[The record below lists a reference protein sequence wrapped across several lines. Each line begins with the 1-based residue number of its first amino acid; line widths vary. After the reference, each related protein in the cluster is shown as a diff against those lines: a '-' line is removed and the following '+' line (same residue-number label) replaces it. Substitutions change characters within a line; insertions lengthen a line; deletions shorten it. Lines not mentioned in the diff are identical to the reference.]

1 MGLSQWFRER
11 LRARATRRLC
21 IAIACALLC
30 LAGLFLPLEGRTS
43 PNAFASA
50 SDNTP
55 TTVSTGSFN
64 ASRALVHLSQ
74 LDSAQYATP
83 QEYQTWAYVACS
95 AASMTEVLNAYG
107 HRYRI
112 TDILNVEARLGEI
125 TPQLG
130 LVEDVGIARTVATF
144 GFNTTWG
151 HQLSLDDVIATAN
164 TGKPVIVNWP
174 PDRWAGGHL
183 LVVTGGDVTSVFLAD
198 SSSYN
203 ITLLPRD
210 RFSQLWGG
218 FSAIVTPHGDPSGST
233 GAGAASKYTYIGI
246 AHQDALD
253 AGIPPTYFIRQ
264 INMESG
270 FDPAKKSS
278 TGQEGIAQFTP
289 ALAHQLGVDPW
300 NPIASL
306 HAAAQLMTRYSKTY
320 RGDYAKALA
329 AYYASPDQLD
339 HAVSACG
346 EKWRDCL
353 PTDTRSYI
361 VAIVGV

>member
-1 MGLSQWFRER
+1 MGLSQWFREQ
-11 LRARATRRLC
+11 LSTRATRLC
-21 IAIACALLC
+21 IACALLC
-30 LAGLFLPLEGRTS
+30 LVGLFIPLEGRTS
-43 PNAFASA
+43 SNAFASA
-50 SDNTP
+50 NDSTP
-55 TTVSTGSFN
+55 TTVSAGPFN
-64 ASRALVHLSQ
+64 ASRALVRLSQ

-112 TDILNVEARLGEI
+112 IDILNAEARLGEI

-130 LVEDVGIARTVATF
+130 LVEDIGIARTVAVF

-151 HQLSLDDVIATAN
+151 HQLSLDAVIATAN

-183 LVVTGGDVTSVFLAD
+183 LVVTGGDAASVFLAD

-203 ITLLPRD
+203 MTLLSRA
-210 RFSQLWGG
+210 RFSQLWDG
-218 FSAIVTPHGDPSGST
+218 FSAIVAPNGGSQGGN
-233 GAGAASKYTYIGI
+233 GATSKYTYIGV

-270 FDPAKKSS
+270 FDPAKKSL
-278 TGQEGIAQFTP
+278 TGGEGIAQFTP
-289 ALAHQLGVDPW
+289 AMAHQLGIDPW
-300 NPIASL
+300 NPIESL
-306 HAAAQLMTRYSKTY
+306 HAAAQLMARYSKTY
-320 RGDYAKALA
+320 GGDYAKALA
-329 AYYASPDQLD
+329 AYHANPDQLD

-361 VAIVGV
+361 QAIVGV